1 MIKYLQ
7 ENSSIVLIILF
18 ITIVYYMMK
27 YENFEDKADC
37 TKIAKGKCTSDL
49 CPSNC
54 KPTKTSDESQC
65 YCVARE

>member
-1 MIKYLQ
+1 M
-7 ENSSIVLIILF
+7 N
-18 ITIVYYMMK
+18 
-27 YENFEDKADC
+27 YENFEDKPDC